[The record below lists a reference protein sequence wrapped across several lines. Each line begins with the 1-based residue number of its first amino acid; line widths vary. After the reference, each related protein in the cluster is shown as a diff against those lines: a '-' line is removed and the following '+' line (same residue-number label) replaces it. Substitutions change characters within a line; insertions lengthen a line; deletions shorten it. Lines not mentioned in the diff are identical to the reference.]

1 MRIKLTLVPKE
12 KQCCIPINYQYP
24 LSAAIY
30 QILSTA
36 SPEYAD
42 FLHEK
47 GYLSADGK
55 PLKLF
60 TFSYLFIPGVK
71 RDEDLLVAYNYPV
84 CTLHISSPL
93 IEDFIQH
100 FVVGLF
106 GNQELVIGNQHTV
119 GRFHIQQVESLPV
132 PEFTT
137 ETRFKCLSPFVVSTM
152 KEHAGKLMP
161 HYIRPDDPALGAAI
175 RLNLIKKYETIY
187 HQPPDNQ
194 ELTFSL
200 DQDYVRRKGGPE
212 KITKLITL
220 KEHLEAEATRIRAIY
235 APFTLAGSTELMQV
249 AWEAGLGTHC
259 SQGFGCVEVV

>member
-1 MRIKLTLVPKE
+1 
-12 KQCCIPINYQYP
+12 
-24 LSAAIY
+24 
-30 QILSTA
+30 
-36 SPEYAD
+36 
-42 FLHEK
+42 
-47 GYLSADGK
+47 
-55 PLKLF
+55 
-60 TFSYLFIPGVK
+60 
-71 RDEDLLVAYNYPV
+71 
-84 CTLHISSPL
+84 
-93 IEDFIQH
+93 
-100 FVVGLF
+100 
-106 GNQELVIGNQHTV
+106 
-119 GRFHIQQVESLPV
+119 
-132 PEFTT
+132 
-137 ETRFKCLSPFVVSTM
+137 M